1 MITVLIVSPP
11 GSELE
16 EAEGRD
22 PSIEILFARDA
33 EEALEK
39 LGRNRRIDAV
49 LLLEGDPAATAAEVL
64 DDNPAAPPL
73 FAPLEN
79 RSIPGVRPLSPAP
92 VPDLLARILVRAL
105 RLLAGRSRP
114 PASG

>member
-11 GSELE
+11 RPELE
-16 EAEGRD
+16 QVEGRD

-33 EEALEK
+33 EEAVEK

-49 LLLEGDPAATAAEVL
+49 LLLEEDPSATAAEVL
-64 DDNPAAPPL
+64 EDNPAAPPL

-79 RSIPGVRPLSPAP
+79 RAIQGVRPLPPASP
-92 VPDLLARILVRAL
+92 PDLLARILVAL
-105 RLLAGRSRP
+105 S
-114 PASG
+114 AS